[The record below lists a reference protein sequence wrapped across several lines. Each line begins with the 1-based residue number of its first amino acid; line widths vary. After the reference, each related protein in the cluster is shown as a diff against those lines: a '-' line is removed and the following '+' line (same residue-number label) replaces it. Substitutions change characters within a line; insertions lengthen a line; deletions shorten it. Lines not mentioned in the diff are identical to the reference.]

1 MRDSIQQVHSKEEE
15 AQAFFRYSKTP
26 EKPVSNECIRQKS
39 PAKRIKGKQTRQFCD
54 HLLACGRDVMRRSL
68 RRRFGDL
75 NCSRGEGVKDCA
87 NYSQESASKK
97 HSAVGGKQ

>member
-1 MRDSIQQVHSKEEE
+1 NSKEESG
-15 AQAFFRYSKTP
+15 QAFVRYSKAP
-26 EKPVSNECIRQKS
+26 EKPVSNKCIRQKS

-68 RRRFGDL
+68 RRWFGDL
-75 NCSRGEGVKDCA
+75 DCSRDERVKDRV

-97 HSAVGGKQ
+97 HSAIGGKQRNG